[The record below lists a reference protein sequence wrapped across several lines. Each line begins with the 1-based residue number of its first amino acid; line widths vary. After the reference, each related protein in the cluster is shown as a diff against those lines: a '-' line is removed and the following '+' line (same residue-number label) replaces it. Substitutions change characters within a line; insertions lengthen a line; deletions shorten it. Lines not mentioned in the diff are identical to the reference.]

1 MRVLFATSEAHPLIK
16 TGGLAD
22 VSGALP
28 KAISQITDLNT
39 KTPVD
44 VRILMP
50 AYGAVLAKLNDIV
63 SISNLKILGQDCE
76 IITGKMPDSG
86 LQVIAIQNAFLY
98 ERAGGPYFDENG
110 IDWLDNPLRFGVLS
124 RMASLLC
131 SAQSPIKNWQPDII
145 QCNDWQTGMAPAYMK
160 LLDNSRTKSIFSIHN
175 LAFQGNFDASWLEKL
190 DLPISSLSI
199 NGFEYFNQISFL
211 KAGLFYA
218 DELSTVSPTYA
229 KEIQTKVFGFGFEGL
244 LQTRKDS
251 LTGILNGIDTQ
262 DWNPATDAHLVKN
275 YSNKR
280 ITGKQAVKK
289 ALQQQ
294 LGLQIDAN
302 APLLGVVSR
311 LTHQKGLDLL
321 PEIMPKLIS
330 LGCQFAILGSGEKKL
345 EAKFNDFAQRYPLK
359 VSMSTGY
366 NEHLSHNIMAGCDMF
381 IMPSRFE
388 PCGLNQLYGLA
399 YGTPPIV
406 SHTGGLADSVCNTN
420 EATLKNKT
428 ATGFTLQNLKSETLL
443 VTIKHALDHWHDKK
457 IWRSIQKNGMN
468 QDVSWERSAIAYYR
482 LYQKVMKNN
491 LS

>member
-22 VSGALP
+22 VSGSLP

-39 KTPVD
+39 NTPVD
-44 VRILMP
+44 VKILMP
-50 AYGAVLAKLNDIV
+50 AYEAVLAKLNDIV
-63 SISNLKILGQDCE
+63 SVNNLKILGQDCE
-76 IITGKMPDSG
+76 IITGKMPDSS
-86 LQVIAIQNAFLY
+86 LQVIAIKNAFLY
-98 ERAGGPYFDENG
+98 ERTGGPYSDENG
-110 IDWLDNPLRFGVLS
+110 VDWLDNPLRFGVLS

-131 SAQSPIKNWQPDII
+131 SAKSPIKNWQPDII

-160 LLDNSRTKSIFSIHN
+160 LLDNSGTKSVFSIHN
-175 LAFQGNFDASWLEKL
+175 LAFQGNFDASWVDKL
-190 DLPISSLSI
+190 DLPISNFII

-229 KEIQTKVFGFGFEGL
+229 KEIQTKAFGCGFEGL
-244 LQTRKDS
+244 LQTRSDS

-262 DWNPATDAHLVKN
+262 DWNPATDAHLAKN

-280 ITGKQAVKK
+280 ISGKLAVKK

-311 LTHQKGLDLL
+311 LTHQKGLDLI
-321 PEIMPKLIS
+321 PEIMPKLIA

-345 EAKFNDFAQRYPLK
+345 EAKFDDLARRYSMQ
-359 VSMSTGY
+359 VSMNTGY
-366 NEHLSHNIMAGCDMF
+366 NEHLSHNIMAGCDIF

-399 YGTPPIV
+399 YGTPPVV
-406 SHTGGLADSVCNTN
+406 SYTGGLADSVCDTN
-420 EATLKNKT
+420 EITLNNKT
-428 ATGFTLQNLKSETLL
+428 ATGFSIQHLTSERLL
-443 VTIKHALDHWHDKK
+443 FTIKHALDHWHDKK
-457 IWRSIQKNGMN
+457 IWSSIQKNGMN
-468 QDVSWERSAIAYYR
+468 QDVSWERSALAYFK
-482 LYQKVMKNN
+482 LYQKVMKIV
-491 LS
+491 